1 MGAGVTLADPVTWL
15 VKNNDIRIAFNHEKA
30 GETIICRGL
39 LARGGRIRIN

>member
-15 VKNNDIRIAFNHEKA
+15 VKNNDNRIAFNHEST

-39 LARGGRIRIN
+39 LARGGRIRLN